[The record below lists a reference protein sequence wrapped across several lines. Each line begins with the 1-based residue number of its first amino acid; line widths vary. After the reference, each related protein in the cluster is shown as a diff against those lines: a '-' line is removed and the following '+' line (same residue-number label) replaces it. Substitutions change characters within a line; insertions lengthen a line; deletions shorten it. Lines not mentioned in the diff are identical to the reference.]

1 MQESNHKT
9 LYLVTRLYK
18 EFFKPYISKL
28 CLALV
33 AMIIAAVCN
42 AGQAWL
48 IKPALDEIFFLKNEN
63 MLLIVPIAIVITFV
77 IKGAASY
84 CQNYLLKFVG
94 QRFVTDMQSLLYS
107 HLIYAD
113 FSYLQQ
119 SNNGKIISRLT
130 SDILMLRTSIMSFL
144 SGVAKELFTVI
155 FLIMVMFYLDPIL
168 SFIMIF
174 TFPLT
179 FVPLI
184 KLGKRMR
191 KISNDTQ
198 EELGDYVTS
207 LDESFQAIRVVKC
220 FELEATQISKTKTI
234 LETIFGF
241 YSKALRIE
249 SLSSPIVESLSGVA
263 IALVIWYGGYE
274 VMSGD
279 TSPGSFFAFITSF
292 FMAYK
297 PLKNLMDLNNN
308 IQESLATVNRIFKV
322 LDTKPTIFDQKDSKE
337 LLLKNGHIKFNNVS
351 FFYDQKKPV
360 LNNLNL
366 TIPEGKTIALVGN
379 SGGGKSTL
387 VNLLMRLY
395 DPVSGEILIDDQDI
409 KQTTLSSLRKNI
421 SIVTQEIILFNDTIY
436 NNIACG
442 KPGATH
448 EEIVQA
454 AKHAYADNFIDKL
467 PENYQ
472 TIIGQN
478 GFKLS
483 GGQKQRI
490 AIARA
495 LLKNSSIMIFDEATS
510 SLDSIAERNI
520 QQSIKKLR
528 KNLTTIIIAHRLST
542 IIDADI
548 IYVVKNG
555 QIVEQGNHKEL
566 IENKGEYL
574 ALYQTLT
581 SEEK

>member
-1 MQESNHKT
+1 MQEPNYKT
-9 LYLVTRLYK
+9 LYLTKRLYK
-18 EFFKPYISKL
+18 EFFKPYIANL

-33 AMIIAAVCN
+33 AMIIVAVCN

-48 IKPALDEIFFLKNEN
+48 IKPALDEIFFLKNET
-63 MLLIVPIAIVITFV
+63 MLLVVPIAIILTFI

-84 CQNYLLKFVG
+84 CQNYLLKFIG
-94 QRFVTDMQSLLYS
+94 QRFVTDMQSLLYA

-113 FSYLQQ
+113 FAYLQQ

-130 SDILMLRTSIMSFL
+130 SDILILRTSIMSFL
-144 SGVAKELFTVI
+144 SGIAKELFTVI
-155 FLIMVMFYLDPIL
+155 FLIIVMFYLDYTL
-168 SFIMIF
+168 SLIMIF

-179 FVPLI
+179 VIPLI

-198 EELGDYVTS
+198 EKLGDYVAS

-220 FELEATQISKTKTI
+220 FKLEETQISKTKNI
-234 LETIFGF
+234 LENIFNF

-263 IALVIWYGGYE
+263 IGLVIWYGGYE
-274 VMSGD
+274 VMMGD

-292 FMAYK
+292 IMAYK

-308 IQESLATVNRIFKV
+308 VQEAMATVNRIFKV
-322 LDTKPTIFDQKDSKE
+322 LDNKPTIFDKENSKNLE
-337 LLLKNGHIKFNNVS
+337 LRNGNVIFNNVN
-351 FFYDQKKPV
+351 FYYDKKKHV
-360 LNNLNL
+360 LNNLSL
-366 TIPEGKTIALVGN
+366 AIPSGKTIALVGN

-395 DPVSGEILIDDQDI
+395 DPISGEILIDDQDI
-409 KQTTLSSLRKNI
+409 KQIKLASLRQNI

-436 NNIACG
+436 NNIACA
-442 KPGATH
+442 KKGATQ
-448 EEIVQA
+448 EEVIQA
-454 AKHAYADNFIDKL
+454 AKYAYADNFIDKL

-495 LLKNSSIMIFDEATS
+495 LLKNSPIMIFDEATS

-520 QQSIKKLR
+520 QQSISKLR
-528 KNLTTIIIAHRLST
+528 KNLTTIIVAHRLST

-555 QIVEQGNHKEL
+555 QIVEQGSHKEL

-574 ALYQTLT
+574 ALYQTLIT
-581 SEEK
+581 EEN